1 MFEEQKETAEQIL
14 STATLLGESFVI
26 RQVQSMLIPHVV
38 DIFADHD
45 HEDLKRMIV
54 TDYDLVENQAPEGV
68 KNTLRNLGSSPET
81 RQLFETLVLE
91 SITPENILNWL
102 RNPEEWLDEDGD
114 EEQRERLRKCA
125 EVIEETPGG
134 YEWLEEQVI
143 EVYRIANIVPEDT
156 NLKQAND

>member
-38 DIFADHD
+38 DIFAEHD

-81 RQLFETLVLE
+81 RQLFENLVLD
-91 SITPENILNWL
+91 SITPENILDWL